1 MIHGTKASMRD
12 MKYKVERMMKVM
24 RFSKAVVKY
33 RIPILIL
40 ALVLMVPS
48 LLGMAGTRINYDMLD
63 YLPEDMDT
71 VIGQNELMEEFGKGA
86 FSFIIV
92 EDMPDKEV
100 SKLKEQIEQVEH
112 VESVIW
118 YDSLMDLSVPK
129 ELLPDKI
136 LKEFNTE
143 HSTVMAVFFDSS
155 TSADITMM
163 PSGKSGRSAGSS
175 VMSQGCPRL

>member
-100 SKLKEQIEQVEH
+100 SKLKEQIE
-112 VESVIW
+112 
-118 YDSLMDLSVPK
+118 
-129 ELLPDKI
+129 
-136 LKEFNTE
+136 
-143 HSTVMAVFFDSS
+143 
-155 TSADITMM
+155 
-163 PSGKSGRSAGSS
+163 
-175 VMSQGCPRL
+175 